1 MQSVFTVSCLNM
13 VCNSEYVKLRNLA
26 CFRLNFK
33 VCQVMRELKKSS
45 ILQIANLSVDQIT
58 RFVICQITC
67 SNQSNSPGPTAY
79 LPRANLWLMDR
90 IDADY
95 QIACGSKEKQHI
107 LSCISAT
114 VFTKSSARKKTTAC
128 CNSDQSVGESSLAP

>member
-1 MQSVFTVSCLNM
+1 
-13 VCNSEYVKLRNLA
+13 
-26 CFRLNFK
+26 
-33 VCQVMRELKKSS
+33 MRELKKSS

-114 VFTKSSARKKTTAC
+114 VFTKSSARKKTTPW
-128 CNSDQSVGESSLAP
+128 NSDQNVGESSPAPSIVSVPKGRQKRFRSFQLYFRVAFQGFCFGCEVIV